1 MTYLNRT
8 AYIMSYKLLKLSID
22 LCVINTPKVVEGGFI
37 QAKSFSCFSSPLLFL
52 EIRYHSLRTQ
62 IASL

>member
-22 LCVINTPKVVEGGFI
+22 LCVINTPKVVE
-37 QAKSFSCFSSPLLFL
+37 
-52 EIRYHSLRTQ
+52 
-62 IASL
+62 